1 MRFRD
6 RADAGRQLAAKLS
19 QYGGRPDVVVLALP
33 RGGVPVAAEVA
44 SALRVPLDIFL
55 VRTLGVPGH
64 EELAMG
70 ARAEGGVRVVNEAL
84 VRDLAIPA
92 DAIERAVARE
102 HAELDRRDRQYRAG
116 RSRVDAA
123 GRQIILIDDGLATG
137 ASMEAAILA
146 LRQFRPARIIVAVPV
161 GAHDTCARLSRIA
174 DEIICLST
182 PPEFQAVGL
191 WYDDFNQTSDDEVRT
206 ALAADVPPPAAACSS
221 GW

>member
-19 QYGGRPDVVVLALP
+19 QYGGRPDVLVLALP

-55 VRTLGVPGH
+55 VRKLGVPGH

-70 ARAEGGVRVVNEAL
+70 ALAEGGVRVVNEAL
-84 VRDLAIPA
+84 VRDLAIPS

-102 HAELDRRDRQYRAG
+102 QAELDRRNRQYRVG

-137 ASMEAAILA
+137 ASMEAATLA
-146 LRQFRPARIIVAVPV
+146 LRQLRPARIIVAVPV
-161 GAHDTCARLSRIA
+161 GAQETCERLSRIA

-182 PPEFQAVGL
+182 PLEFQAVGL
-191 WYDDFNQTSDDEVRT
+191 WYDDFNQTSDDEVRA